1 MNGLKIDFNLWSFQR
16 YADVTGG
23 PHPFAEFDAG
33 YQVIIDKDDLTANLP
48 AATSGPTS
56 PPGLTTYLRLINDF
70 LIGVPY
76 VAKGLLREELLP
88 TKWVLDFDRAST
100 TCCLSG
106 NGERSATT
114 TGR

>member
-48 AATSGPTS
+48 AATYRAYIHARTDDLPAADQ
-56 PPGLTTYLRLINDF
+56 RL
-70 LIGVPY
+70 PH
-76 VAKGLLREELLP
+76 
-88 TKWVLDFDRAST
+88 
-100 TCCLSG
+100 
-106 NGERSATT
+106 RSAVRRQ
-114 TGR
+114 GSAA